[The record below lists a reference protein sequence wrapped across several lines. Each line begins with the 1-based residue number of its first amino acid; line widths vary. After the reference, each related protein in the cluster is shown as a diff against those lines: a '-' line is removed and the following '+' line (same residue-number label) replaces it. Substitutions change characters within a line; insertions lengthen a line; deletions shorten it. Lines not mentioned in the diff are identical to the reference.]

1 MSASCGFWPTSR
13 GSLLAAIV
21 DLDGLLIAIEVLPD
35 DDEDRSAWI
44 SRAQYLYGPF
54 LELVL
59 SESLVR
65 HDGFGRTALVLGHR
79 VWVAPSELVHA
90 LARAAW
96 YPPRLANS
104 PPCLPAGRASLAS
117 DLPCVAFLRIPVPGS
132 SSSSPEPES

>member
-21 DLDGLLIAIEVLPD
+21 DLDGLLIAIELLPD
-35 DDEDRSAWI
+35 DDEERSAWI

-96 YPPRLANS
+96 YRPAPRQLATMLARW
-104 PPCLPAGRASLAS
+104 PRIARIRPALRCLPA
-117 DLPCVAFLRIPVPGS
+117 DPG
-132 SSSSPEPES
+132 PRQLQLFA